1 MTPAGI
7 EPATS
12 RFLSQQI
19 SHCATAVLY
28 IYIYIYVC
36 VCVCVCPI
44 YVYTGKKNIMQKVG
58 AVLNP
63 IKRNIACYAL
73 LFITTILHSC
83 SVAQVIFRS
92 NEY

>member
-28 IYIYIYVC
+28 IY